1 MRINNEIYI
10 LGRIFYLFKD
20 NKRKF
25 IINEKTLSKE
35 MIELLNKQN
44 IKIYEYEKD
53 LKSKDNYLTQIINQY
68 EEKLKN
74 LN

>member
-1 MRINNEIYI
+1 
-10 LGRIFYLFKD
+10 
-20 NKRKF
+20 
-25 IINEKTLSKE
+25 
-35 MIELLNKQN
+35 MIEQLNKQN
-44 IKIYEYEKD
+44 IKIYDYEKD